1 MQITRFERGLQN
13 RVALVT
19 GAAAGNGRA
28 FCERLCEEGARLIIA
43 DLVPANETE
52 RAVRELGGEVLS
64 VQADMTVQEDVERV
78 VQTAIDT
85 YGRIDILVHNVGHYS
100 EEPFELLSYTE
111 WCKTLHIT
119 LDSIFHTVRAVL
131 PHMKR
136 AGFGRIIT
144 FSSDTVWLGTPYL
157 THYVTAKM
165 GVIGFTRSLAAEVG
179 KYGITINTIT
189 VGLTATQSATTSA
202 AMSPLLEHIIP
213 TQAVH
218 RADEP
223 EDIANVVAFLALPA
237 SGIITGQT
245 INVDGGV
252 ARH

>member
-1 MQITRFERGLQN
+1 MQITRFERGLRG
-13 RVALVT
+13 RVAIVT
-19 GAAAGNGRA
+19 GAAIGNGRA
-28 FCERLCEEGARLIIA
+28 FCERLAEEGARLVIA
-43 DLVPANETE
+43 DIVEAVDTE
-52 RAVRELGGEVLS
+52 RAVVELGGEVVS
-64 VQADMTVQEDVERV
+64 VHADMTNPADVERV
-78 VQTAIDT
+78 VQAAIERF
-85 YGRIDILVHNVGHYS
+85 GQIDILVHNVGHYS
-100 EEPFELLSYTE
+100 EEPFELLSFSE
-111 WCKTLHIT
+111 WKKTLEIT

-179 KYGITINTIT
+179 KFGITVNTIT
-189 VGLTATQSATTSA
+189 VGLTATQSAGTSSV
-202 AMSPLLEHIIP
+202 MSPLLEHIIP
-213 TQAVH
+213 AQAVH

>member
-1 MQITRFERGLQN
+1 MQITRFERGLRD

-19 GAAAGNGRA
+19 GAAIGNGRA
-28 FCERLCEEGARLIIA
+28 FCERLAEEGAKLVIA
-43 DLVPANETE
+43 DLEEAVDTE
-52 RAVRELGGEVLS
+52 RAVLELGGEVVS
-64 VQADMTVQEDVERV
+64 IRADMTNPADVERV
-78 VQTAIDT
+78 VHAAIER
-85 YGRIDILVHNVGHYS
+85 YGHIDILVHNVGHYS
-100 EEPFELLSYTE
+100 EEPFELLSFAE
-111 WCKTLHIT
+111 WKKTLEIT

-179 KYGITINTIT
+179 KYGITVNTIT
-189 VGLTATQSATTSA
+189 VGLTATQNAGTSSV
-202 AMSPLLEHIIP
+202 MSPLLEHIIP
-213 TQAVH
+213 AQAVH

>member
-1 MQITRFERGLQN
+1 MTN
-13 RVALVT
+13 PVDVA
-19 GAAAGNGRA
+19 
-28 FCERLCEEGARLIIA
+28 
-43 DLVPANETE
+43 
-52 RAVRELGGEVLS
+52 
-64 VQADMTVQEDVERV
+64 RV
-78 VQTAIDT
+78 VDAAIERF
-85 YGRIDILVHNVGHYS
+85 GCIDILVHNVGHYS
-100 EEPFELLSYTE
+100 EEPFELLSFAE
-111 WCKTLHIT
+111 WKKTLEIT

-179 KYGITINTIT
+179 KYGITVNTIT
-189 VGLTATQSATTSA
+189 VGLTATQSAGGTSM
-202 AMSPLLEHIIP
+202 MSPLLEHIIP
-213 TQAVH
+213 AQAVH

>member
-1 MQITRFERGLQN
+1 MQITRFERGLQG
-13 RVALVT
+13 RVAIVT
-19 GAAAGNGRA
+19 GAAIGNGRA
-28 FCERLCEEGARLIIA
+28 FCERLAEEGARLVIA
-43 DLVPANETE
+43 DLDEAVDTE
-52 RAVRELGGEVLS
+52 RAVLESGGEVVS
-64 VQADMTVQEDVERV
+64 VRADMTNPADVERV
-78 VQTAIDT
+78 VQAAIEKF
-85 YGRIDILVHNVGHYS
+85 GRIDILVHNVGHYS
-100 EEPFELLSYTE
+100 EEPFELLSFSE
-111 WCKTLHIT
+111 WKKTLEIT

-165 GVIGFTRSLAAEVG
+165 GVIGFTRSLAAEIG
-179 KYGITINTIT
+179 KFGITVNTIT
-189 VGLTATQSATTSA
+189 VGLTATQSAGTSSV
-202 AMSPLLEHIIP
+202 MSPLLEHIIP
-213 TQAVH
+213 AQAVH